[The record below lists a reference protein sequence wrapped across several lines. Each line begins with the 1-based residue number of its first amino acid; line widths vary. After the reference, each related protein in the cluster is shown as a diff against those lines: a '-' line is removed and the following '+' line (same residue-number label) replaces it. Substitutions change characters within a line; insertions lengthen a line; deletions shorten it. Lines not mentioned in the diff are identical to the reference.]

1 MRLSDLGAKGANGL
15 GGGGHRQW
23 GPVCCLSEMAQW
35 RERESLNG
43 IKEHRYWL
51 QANPTWSENPHLRSR
66 ERERHAWFAQ
76 AAPAQSSC
84 VRLNVDP
91 FMRTSK
97 FYIIKGMKREREK
110 REGKGEEGGGKGE
123 RRGVMSVP
131 PQVHVQ

>member
-1 MRLSDLGAKGANGL
+1 MRLSDLGAKGAKGL
-15 GGGGHRQW
+15 GGHRQW

-51 QANPTWSENPHLRSR
+51 QANSTWSENPHLRSR
-66 ERERHAWFAQ
+66 EREWRAWFAQ

-91 FMRTSK
+91 FIRTSK

-110 REGKGEEGGGKGE
+110 REGKGEEGGRKGE